1 MLTVLIADDEYFIRQ
16 RLKRI
21 IDWETLQLQ
30 CVGESENGK
39 QVLDLVCSSQVDILL
54 LDINMPVQSGIDVLE
69 YIYHHDINTKI
80 IFLTGYSDFEYAQ
93 KAIKYQAVNYLIKP
107 IDKESLENALLSC
120 KNKILS
126 ARQKQEE
133 MDKYYRYLRRSYL
146 YKIAADG
153 RDMSNLFQRYPSFLT
168 KTFYCF
174 LGVYCDEKIESS
186 IESLTNQ
193 LDLEK
198 IDFEVFQES
207 ESITMVQFYYSS
219 ESDYIKISSL
229 CGEFIRTFS
238 NYIFLSLGESQ
249 PIQTSWCKQYQL
261 VLDNLTNRYFYPQK
275 QLIRQHSSEACKIDR
290 ESFLSLRQ
298 NIMQNLNSKN
308 KCGLEVYLKELFR
321 SIEQSGNPNY
331 LTLTVTEILIIL
343 NVNSHDSL
351 LPEKNINIFAKEL
364 IEDGYSLS
372 ELEETIKSFAF
383 ECIDRI
389 FVVPS
394 DAVWVKKITEY
405 ILDHFTE
412 SDLSVKQISVF
423 FNLNA
428 AYMGNVFKKITGQSV
443 VQYITAL
450 RMEKA
455 MELLLS
461 KKYKIVEVAEKAGY
475 SDVFYFSK
483 KFKKIYG
490 CSPKNYCN
498 SEEI

>member
-16 RLKRI
+16 RIKRI
-21 IDWETLQLQ
+21 IDWEILELQ
-30 CVGESENGK
+30 CVGEAENGK
-39 QVLDLVCSSQVDILL
+39 QVLDFICGKQIDILL
-54 LDINMPVQSGIDVLE
+54 LDINMPVLSGIDVLE
-69 YIYHHDINTKI
+69 YIYHRDINTKI

-93 KAIKYQAVNYLIKP
+93 KAIKYQAINYLVKP
-107 IDKESLENALLSC
+107 IDKESLETALLSC

-126 ARQKQEE
+126 AQDKEKE
-133 MDKYYRYLRRSYL
+133 MNKYYRYLRRSYL

-153 RDMSNLFQRYPSFLT
+153 KDMTDLSKRYPSFLT

-186 IESLTNQ
+186 IESLTEPLNS
-193 LDLEK
+193 EN

-207 ESITMVQFYYSS
+207 EPITMVQFYYTS
-219 ESDYIKISSL
+219 ESDYIEITSQ
-229 CGEFIRTFS
+229 CAEFIRTFP

-249 PIQTSWCKQYQL
+249 SIKTSWCKQYQL
-261 VLDNLTNRYFYPQK
+261 VLGGLTNRYFYPQK
-275 QLIRQHSSEACKIDR
+275 QFVKQCNSEVCKLNK
-290 ESFLSLRQ
+290 ECFLSLRQ
-298 NIMQNLNSKN
+298 SIMQNLNSKN
-308 KCGLEVYLKELFR
+308 KPGLEVYLQELF
-321 SIEQSGNPNY
+321 SNIEKSRNPNY
-331 LTLTVTEILIIL
+331 LTLTITEILIIL

-351 LPEKNINIFAKEL
+351 LPAKNINIFAKEL

-394 DAVWVKKITEY
+394 DAVWVKKITDY
-405 ILDHFTE
+405 ILEHFTE
-412 SDLSVKQISVF
+412 PDLSVKQISEF

-428 AYMGNVFKKITGQSV
+428 AYMGNVFKKITGQSI
-443 VQYITAL
+443 VQAITNL
-450 RMEKA
+450 RMERA

-461 KKYKIVEVAEKAGY
+461 KKLKIVEVAEKVGY

-490 CSPKNYCN
+490 CSPKNYYN
-498 SEEI
+498 NEEI